1 MCGRGTGRPFEVAA
15 FPFVH
20 RCTLIAGDH
29 ATGADLADAYTAM
42 MRALNL
48 FAPPTPATASDA
60 VDVAPPSYNLLLT
73 SRWMLVVPR
82 SASDNGPV
90 SVNSLGYAGTFLV
103 KSAEALAHLRAVGPW
118 KLLATVGIP
127 RL

>member
-1 MCGRGTGRPFEVAA
+1 MPVPPPAA
-15 FPFVH
+15 SN
-20 RCTLIAGDH
+20 A
-29 ATGADLADAYTAM
+29 ADVL
-42 MRALNL
+42 
-48 FAPPTPATASDA
+48 
-60 VDVAPPSYNLLLT
+60 PPSYNLLLT

-103 KSAEALAHLRAVGPW
+103 KSPEALAHLRAVGPW
-118 KLLATVGIP
+118 KLLASVGIGVGTR